1 MEETMKIKTVSRDEP
16 GFPDKLKNY
25 SGMPQKLYYLGR
37 LPDPSLPSAAV
48 VGARMCSPYGR
59 CQAFRYAKT
68 LGEHQIQVISG
79 LARGIDSEGHK
90 GALETGTPTF
100 AVLGCGIDV
109 CYPASNK
116 WLYRKILEKDGGIIS
131 EYPPGTPPKTWAFP
145 ARNRLISAF
154 SDAVLIVE
162 AKEKSGSLI
171 TASFALEQ
179 GKSVYAVPG
188 AVTDELSKGCNK
200 LIFDGA
206 GIAYSPEILLL
217 EWGIF
222 GQKEEKSCE
231 KEKLGLAQDLDLV
244 YSCLDLRPKNLDDLV
259 EKTGYPSAKVSD
271 SLVRLEL
278 MGLARECGRQHYV
291 RQI

>member
-1 MEETMKIKTVSRDEP
+1 MEETMKIKTVSCEEP

-25 SGMPQKLYYLGR
+25 SGMPKILYYLGR

-116 WLYRKILEKDGGIIS
+116 WLYRKILEKGGGIIS
-131 EYPPGTPPKTWAFP
+131 EYPPGTPPKAWAFP
-145 ARNRLISAF
+145 ARNRLISAL

-179 GKSVYAVPG
+179 GKSVYAIPG

-206 GIAYSPEILLL
+206 GIAYCPEILLL
-217 EWGIF
+217 EWGIS

-259 EKTGYPSAKVSD
+259 EKTGYSSAKVSD

>member
-1 MEETMKIKTVSRDEP
+1 M
-16 GFPDKLKNY
+16 
-25 SGMPQKLYYLGR
+25 
-37 LPDPSLPSAAV
+37 
-48 VGARMCSPYGR
+48 
-59 CQAFRYAKT
+59 
-68 LGEHQIQVISG
+68 
-79 LARGIDSEGHK
+79 
-90 GALETGTPTF
+90 
-100 AVLGCGIDV
+100 
-109 CYPASNK
+109 
-116 WLYRKILEKDGGIIS
+116 
-131 EYPPGTPPKTWAFP
+131 
-145 ARNRLISAF
+145 
-154 SDAVLIVE
+154 LIVE

-179 GKSVYAVPG
+179 GKSVYAIPG

-206 GIAYSPEILLL
+206 GIAYCPEILLL
-217 EWGIF
+217 EWGIS